1 MSAPPALELR
11 IVRLHR
17 VHSHPVGDP
26 VCRVAVLLRHT
37 GVQVRRLHFFVDL
50 SELFVELV
58 FERRILDLLHRIQV
72 DRVIVSAEFF
82 SLEELNGGLVEL
94 QDNDLVEEGEALDL
108 TLISLNRV
116 SQLRDLVHF
125 ALLGPEERH
134 ESLLAI
140 LQGA

>member
-1 MSAPPALELR
+1 M
-11 IVRLHR
+11 
-17 VHSHPVGDP
+17 
-26 VCRVAVLLRHT
+26 
-37 GVQVRRLHFFVDL
+37 
-50 SELFVELV
+50 
-58 FERRILDLLHRIQV
+58 FERRVLDLLHRIQV

-82 SLEELNGGLVEL
+82 SLEELNGSLVEL
-94 QDNDLVEEGEALDL
+94 QHNDLVEEGEALDL
-108 TLISLNRV
+108 ALIALNRV